1 MLKRIKVKNVALI
14 HESEAEFGNHLNIL
28 TGETGAGKSI
38 LIDSIHLALGAKA
51 DKTMIRSGAEYA
63 YAELEFLVERETT
76 REKLKA
82 IDIFPE
88 EDGSVLLQRRISQGK
103 SSLKINGETVTA
115 KIMREAADLLINVHG
130 QHDNQSL
137 LQEKKHREILDAYCG
152 ELLKKPKQK
161 LVEAYNKFRK
171 LEKELQEVLQEDE
184 GKERELS
191 FAQFEVKEIA
201 DAALK
206 IGEDDE
212 LEAEFQKM
220 EHIRVIGESV
230 GGALSCLENFD
241 GEGAAALV
249 SAAGKKLQDVSQ
261 YDEALSGPLDSLI
274 QTEDLMRETVRNLQR
289 YLEQLEMDEQ
299 RYAYVSGRLDT
310 INHLKK
316 KYGNTIEDILAYGEK
331 RQAYLDKFEN
341 FEQYKEKLQDDKSA
355 AQEELMTCC
364 DAVTKIRRTQA
375 QQLSEELA
383 GALADL
389 NFSHVAFETQVESD
403 DAYLSSEGRDAVRFM
418 ISLNAGEALK
428 PLSQVASGGELSR
441 IMLALK
447 AVMAD
452 QEEIESLIFD
462 EIDAGISGRTAWKV
476 SEKLAVLGRAHQ
488 VICITH
494 LPQIA
499 AMADQHF
506 IIEKTQTENE
516 TQTQV
521 TQLDDEGEIQEIA
534 RLLGS
539 DTVTEAVITN
549 AKELKELATQTKG
562 Y

>member
-14 HESEAEFGNHLNIL
+14 HESEAEFGDHLNIL

-51 DKTMIRSGAEYA
+51 DKSIIRDGADYA
-63 YAELEFLVERETT
+63 YAELEFSVRSEAT

-82 IDIFPE
+82 LDIFPE
-88 EDGSVLLQRRISQGK
+88 EDGSVVLQRRIAPGK
-103 SSLKINGETVTA
+103 STLKINGETTSA
-115 KIMREAADLLINVHG
+115 KTMREAGQLLINIHG
-130 QHDNQSL
+130 QHDNQAL
-137 LQEKKHREILDAYCG
+137 LQEKMHRELLDSYCG
-152 ELLKKPKQK
+152 EVLGKPKEK
-161 LVEAYNKFRK
+161 LAKAYDEFKK
-171 LEKELQEVLQEDE
+171 IEKELQEVLLTDA
-184 GKERELS
+184 GKEREIS
-191 FAQFEVKEIA
+191 FAQFEVKEIT
-201 DAALK
+201 DAALST
-206 IGEDDE
+206 GEDDE
-212 LEAEFQKM
+212 LEAEFRKM
-220 EHIRVIGESV
+220 EHIRAIGESV
-230 GGALSCLENFD
+230 GRALSCLENFD

-249 SAAGKKLQDVSQ
+249 SAAGKSLQEAAG
-261 YDEALSGPLDSLI
+261 YDEALSGPLDDLV
-274 QTEDLMRETVRNLQR
+274 QTEELMRETVRNLQR
-289 YLEQLEMDEQ
+289 YLEALTLDEE
-299 RYAYVSGRLDT
+299 RYAFVSQRLDT

-316 KYGNTIEDILAYGEK
+316 KYGNTIEDILAYGDE

-341 FEQYKEKLQDDKSA
+341 FEQYKEKLQADQA
-355 AQEELMTCC
+355 AAHEELRICC
-364 DAVTKIRRTQA
+364 DEVSKIRSTFAR
-375 QQLSEELA
+375 QLSDELA
-383 GALADL
+383 AALAEL
-389 NFSHVAFETQVESD
+389 NFEHVAFETQVESD
-403 DAYLSSEGRDAVRFM
+403 DSHLSREGRDAVRFM

-506 IIEKTQTENE
+506 MIEKTQSENE

-521 TQLDDEGEIQEIA
+521 LQLDSEGEIMEIA

-539 DTVTEAVITN
+539 DTVTDAVITN
-549 AKELKELATQTKG
+549 AKELKELAAKTKG